1 MFDPLRTRKN
11 NKKYYTRKGQ
21 IIQAKRTNKS
31 DNVVIE
37 PMLVDKYKK
46 YILDNNLIPKPPVP
60 PPARIIPKII
70 GIFNA
75 FSNQEALFTDSQIPW
90 THPLPSTMIQVDANR
105 IFYIIGVSET
115 EVYIHIGSTDAD
127 ASWATEIPRGFG
139 VKTYVVF
146 QVPNTAFRPTHLEK
160 LGLLIQYPNSS
171 ETIRAIAGY
180 PEVNASAGGG
190 GDDTDYSLVIKRDT
204 IDILI

>member
-1 MFDPLRTRKN
+1 MFDPHRTRKT

-21 IIQAKRTNKS
+21 IIQAKRTNRS
-31 DNVVIE
+31 DEVVIE

-46 YILDNNLIPKPPVP
+46 FILDNNLIPKPIPP

-75 FSNQEALFTDSQIPW
+75 FTNQEALFTDSQIPW
-90 THPLPSTMIQVDANR
+90 THPQPKTMIEIDANR
-105 IFYIIGVSET
+105 IFYVIGVSST
-115 EVYIHIGSTDAD
+115 EVYVHIGSTGTQ
-127 ASWATEIPRGFG
+127 WATEIPEGFG

-146 QVPNTAFRPTHLEK
+146 QVPNQAFNPRELEK
-160 LGLLIQYPNSS
+160 LGLIVQYPNSS
-171 ETIRAIAGY
+171 TKIRAIAGY
-180 PEVNASAGGG
+180 QEVNAAGGS
-190 GDDTDYSLVIKRDT
+190 GDDTDYSLTIKRDT

>member
-1 MFDPLRTRKN
+1 MFDPHRTRKS

-46 YILDNNLIPKPPVP
+46 YILDNNLIPPPPVP
-60 PPARIIPKII
+60 PPTVIIPKII
-70 GIFNA
+70 GIFNE
-75 FSNQEALFTDSQIPW
+75 FTNQEALFTDSQIPW
-90 THPLPSTMIQVDANR
+90 THPSPSTMIEVDANR
-105 IFYIIGVSET
+105 IFYIIGVSST
-115 EVYIHIGSTDAD
+115 EIYIHIGSTK
-127 ASWATEIPRGFG
+127 STTWATEIPSGFG

-146 QVPNTAFRPTHLEK
+146 QVPNQSFDATRLQK
-160 LGLLIQYPNSS
+160 LGIIIQYPNST
-171 ETIRAIAGY
+171 EKIRAIAGY
-180 PEVNASAGGG
+180 PEVNSDES

>member
-1 MFDPLRTRKN
+1 MFDPHGTRKT

-21 IIQAKRTNKS
+21 IIQAKRTNRTN
-31 DNVVIE
+31 DVVIE

-60 PPARIIPKII
+60 PPVRLIPKII

-75 FSNQEALFTDSQIPW
+75 FTNQEALFTDSQIPW
-90 THPLPSTMIQVDANR
+90 THPQPKTMIEIDANR
-105 IFYIIGVSET
+105 IFYVIGVSST
-115 EVYIHIGSTDAD
+115 EVYVHIGSTG
-127 ASWATEIPRGFG
+127 STPWATEIPEGFG

-146 QVPNTAFRPTHLEK
+146 QVPNQIFNPNQLEK
-160 LGLLIQYPNSS
+160 LGLIVQYPNSS
-171 ETIRAIAGY
+171 TNIRAIAGY
-180 PEVNASAGGG
+180 QEVNASGGG
-190 GDDTDYSLVIKRDT
+190 AGDDTDYSLTIKRDT